1 MAPAGSGEGLS
12 AKRAQFAGPSGI
24 QGIIQN
30 RKTSLIASFAALGGF
45 VYGCEF
51 VAGCSLSMVSK
62 SFDMLEK
69 TC

>member
-1 MAPAGSGEGLS
+1 MAPAGSGQDLS

-51 VAGCSLSMVSK
+51 VVV
-62 SFDMLEK
+62 
-69 TC
+69 